1 MKNNIAENK
10 GLTLV
15 ELLAVIV
22 VLGIITAIAVPSI
35 SSILENTKIKAE
47 KNNAILLIQ
56 AADLYFIEH
65 YDRTG
70 YIQSVSIPTLMSL
83 GFIEDENLAND
94 TVWIAEA
101 KPSWICG
108 KAETSKNQV
117 EFRKATVEMIN
128 NSGRDTKVGKEA
140 CGDMPA
146 IP

>member
-1 MKNNIAENK
+1 MRKTVNNSK

-22 VLGIITAIAVPSI
+22 IIGIITAVAIPAI
-35 SSILENTKIKAE
+35 GAIIENSKINAE
-47 KNNAILLIQ
+47 KKNAILLIR

-65 YDRTG
+65 YDSKG
-70 YIQSVSIPTLMSL
+70 YIQSVSIPTLISL
-83 GFIEDENLAND
+83 GFLEDENLAND

-108 KAETSKNQV
+108 KAVTKKNEV

-128 NSGRDTKVGKEA
+128 NSGKSTKVGTEK
-140 CGDMPA
+140 CGDLPA
-146 IP
+146 I